1 MIAIGG
7 CNKETYTVTFNPNGG
22 NGSMSAQTFT
32 EGESQVLNH
41 NEYIREGYSF
51 SAWNTASDGTGGQ
64 YSDGQSITVTS
75 DMILYAQWTG
85 NPVTVTFDANG
96 GEGFM
101 NPQSFIVGAAQ
112 ALNRNTYSRSGYSFA
127 GWNTYYNGTGV
138 QYSDGEIIQFSSD
151 SDIILYAQWTNGG
164 TSGGDGG
171 GTSAIS
177 APTGVTARI
186 DEANGEV
193 VIYVTWNSVSNA
205 VRYGVYYSTTSNG
218 SYSNMGY
225 TPNNYCTITNPST
238 DNYFKVTAVDSNGTE
253 SDMSAYAY
261 CRYNGGGGGSSISAP
276 TGVSASIETYEGV
289 DYLYVEWN
297 SVPNAVKYN
306 LYYSTTSNGTY
317 NYVGW
322 IDDTYCF
329 IENPQTDNYVKVTAV
344 DSNGNESSMSAY
356 AYCHYNGGGGGGT
369 SVPNA
374 PTNVTASNVGTSS
387 SPQVLISW
395 SSVSDATSYKVYRS
409 SSANGSYSQ
418 LGSATA
424 NTSMYDNNPMSG
436 YNYYK
441 VKAVNSAGESPYSSY
456 AYFNNN
462 AGSGGGDTPSSPC
475 PPTVSVS
482 GTTSQTVSWT
492 VSTGSGC
499 GTPTSYEVYHQDP
512 CTSQMELMTTT
523 TSRSYS
529 VPSSYIN
536 PGVNRYAVKAIN
548 SAGSVAGYGTSSE
561 VSLAKPSSFN
571 VQKLGND
578 GIKFTWSSVAKATG
592 YQVYYSSSANGSY
605 YIWNEYDAPTT
616 EQICSFPGSS
626 GTTYYFKI
634 RAIYSCGT
642 SPVYSDFTTYSSVT
656 F

>member
-138 QYSDGEIIQFSSD
+138 QYSDGEIIRFSSD

-186 DEANGEV
+186 DETDGEV
-193 VIYVTWNSVSNA
+193 FIYVTWNSVSNA
-205 VRYGVYYSTTSNG
+205 VRYNVYYSPTSNG
-218 SYSNMGY
+218 SYSFLGY
-225 TPNNYCTITNPST
+225 TPNTYCTITNPST
-238 DNYFKVTAVDSNGTE
+238 DNYVKVTAVDCNGTE
-253 SDMSAYAY
+253 SSMSTYAY
-261 CRYNGGGGGSSISAP
+261 CRYNGGGGGGGSAPSAP
-276 TGVSASIETYEGV
+276 TGLSAEVSGTNIFVSWNRVSDADTYDVYWSQTADGEYTCYWQTAETYIYDSEPYENNYYKV
-289 DYLYVEWN
+289 K
-297 SVPNAVKYN
+297 AVN
-306 LYYSTTSNGTY
+306 DNGTSP
-317 NYVGW
+317 
-322 IDDTYCF
+322 F
-329 IENPQTDNYVKVTAV
+329 
-344 DSNGNESSMSAY
+344 SSY
-356 AYCHYNGGGGGGT
+356 AYCHYNGGGG
-369 SVPNA
+369 SSAPDA
-374 PTNVTASNVGTSS
+374 PTNVTASNVGSSS

>member
-1 MIAIGG
+1 MKFKYFVSLLFILGIVAFCG
-7 CNKETYTVTFNPNGG
+7 CKKETYTITFNPNGG
-22 NGSMSAQTFT
+22 TGTMSAQTFT
-32 EGESQVLNH
+32 EGESQVLNL
-41 NEYIREGYSF
+41 NSYSREGYSF
-51 SAWNTASDGTGGQ
+51 SGWNTTSAGTGEQ
-64 YSDGQSITVTS
+64 YSDGQTITITC
-75 DMILYAQWTG
+75 DMTLYAQWTG
-85 NPVTVTFDANG
+85 NPVIVTFNANG
-96 GEGFM
+96 GIGEM
-101 NPQSFIVGAAQ
+101 ASQTFIAGTAQ
-112 ALNRNTYSRSGYSFA
+112 PLNFNTYSREGYSFS
-127 GWNTYYNGTGV
+127 GWNTLYDGTGV
-138 QYSDGEIIQFSSD
+138 QYSNGQAITITTDMV
-151 SDIILYAQWTNGG
+151 LYAQWTSNGS
-164 TSGGDGG
+164 SGGDGG
-171 GTSAIS
+171 G
-177 APTGVTARI
+177 
-186 DEANGEV
+186 
-193 VIYVTWNSVSNA
+193 
-205 VRYGVYYSTTSNG
+205 G
-218 SYSNMGY
+218 S
-225 TPNNYCTITNPST
+225 
-238 DNYFKVTAVDSNGTE
+238 
-253 SDMSAYAY
+253 
-261 CRYNGGGGGSSISAP
+261 SSISAP
-276 TGVSASIETYEGV
+276 TGVSAVVSGSNI
-289 DYLYVEWN
+289 YVSWN
-297 SVPNAVKYN
+297 SVSNAASYKVYWSSSSDGN
-306 LYYSTTSNGTY
+306 YACYWNPSNTYIYDNEPYENNYY
-317 NYVGW
+317 
-322 IDDTYCF
+322 
-329 IENPQTDNYVKVTAV
+329 KVTAV
-344 DSNGNESSMSAY
+344 DNNGNESSMSAS

-369 SVPNA
+369 SAPSA
-374 PTNVTASNVGTSS
+374 PTNVSASNVGSAS

-409 SSANGSYSQ
+409 STASGSYSQ
-418 LGSATA
+418 IGSE
-424 NTSMYDNNPMSG
+424 TSSTSVYDYSPMSG

-441 VKAVNSAGESPYSSY
+441 VKAVNSAGESPFSSY

-462 AGSGGGDTPSSPC
+462 GGGGGSGTSSPC

-482 GTTSQTVSWT
+482 GTSSQTVSWT
-492 VSTGSGC
+492 VSTSSGC

-605 YIWNEYDAPTT
+605 YIWNEYDTPTT